1 MLILTGAS
9 ASGKTVTALNLQ
21 ERYGFSKAVTTTT
34 RKMRDGEQN
43 GKDYFFLSIKEFQN
57 KLSKGG
63 FVESSLYN
71 GNYYGC
77 GVDQVSDNK
86 VIVLDP
92 NGVKSFQ
99 KLNDKNIIVVFLY
112 CDSKIREERMRGR
125 GDLNENI
132 AKRLSNDETSF
143 SDEIING
150 LKCDLRLSTENKT
163 VDEVADII
171 NSFYRSKV
179 F

>member
-21 ERYGFSKAVTTTT
+21 ERYGFSKAITTTT
-34 RKMRDGEQN
+34 RKMRDGEEN
-43 GKDYFFLSIKEFQN
+43 GKDYFFLSIKDFEE
-57 KLSKGG
+57 KLAKGG

-99 KLNDKNIIVVFLY
+99 KLNDKNIVVVFLC
-112 CDSKIREERMRGR
+112 CDSKVREKRMKGR
-125 GDLNENI
+125 GDLDENI
-132 AKRLSNDETSF
+132 AKRLTNDKTSF
-143 SDEIING
+143 SQEVINE
-150 LKCDLRLSTENKT
+150 LKCDLRLSTESKT
-163 VDEVADII
+163 IDEVADEI
-171 NSFYRSKV
+171 NTFYRSKV
-179 F
+179 I